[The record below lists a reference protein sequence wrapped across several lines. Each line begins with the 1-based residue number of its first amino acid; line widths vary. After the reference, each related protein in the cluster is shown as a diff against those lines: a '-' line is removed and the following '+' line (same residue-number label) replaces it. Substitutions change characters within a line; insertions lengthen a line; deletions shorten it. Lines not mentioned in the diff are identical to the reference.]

1 MALTEGQNI
10 ESRATTVIEP
20 EIVNAQTIDAGG
32 LTVIGRGDAA
42 IVANRG
48 RAQKYANTADLFPV
62 GFQQQQDTLGDTSA
76 SPIPR
81 ANIRTEDFILERVAV
96 AGLAGDVTDML
107 KAVYFTDEDTLTFT
121 EPAGPNMVAG
131 HVIKPVDSSQA
142 DVLIFGMISL
152 MLQAMARAGGR
163 ETILIGLVSGV
174 SGGGYTAANVYTLL
188 SRIKFDDVYGVVV
201 EPLIGAGADLDI
213 NIEIGGVD
221 VTGGV
226 IPWVLADAVGAK
238 KASVGPIT
246 AGGVGTKGAN
256 VGFDVVETV
265 VSTGGLLGL
274 YGLARHEPG
283 Q

>member
-1 MALTEGQNI
+1 MALSSGQNI

-20 EIVNAQTIDAGG
+20 EIVDAQTIDAGG

-48 RAQKYANTADLFPV
+48 RARKYANTADLFPV
-62 GFQQQQDTLGDTSA
+62 GHQQQQDTLGDTSA

-81 ANIRTEDFILERVAV
+81 ANIRTADFILERVAV
-96 AGLAGDVTDML
+96 AGLAGDNTDML
-107 KAVYFTDEDTLTFT
+107 KSVYFTDEDTLTFT
-121 EPAGPNMVAG
+121 EPAGPNMVIG
-131 HVIKPVDSSQA
+131 IVIKPVDSSQA

-163 ETILIGLVSGV
+163 DTFLVGVVSGV

-201 EPLIGAGADLDI
+201 EPLVGGGASLDV
-213 NIEIGGVD
+213 NLQVAGSD

-226 IPWVLADAVGAK
+226 IPWVLADAVGAN
-238 KASVGPIT
+238 KASGGPIT

-256 VGFDVVETV
+256 AGFRVVENTA
-265 VSTGGLLGL
+265 STGGLLGL
-274 YGLARHEPG
+274 YALARHEPG